1 MFLDL
6 DGFKLIN
13 DSLGHQAGDQF
24 LVAVSRQLE
33 RCSRKTDTVG
43 RLGGD
48 EFVVLMDEF
57 DDASD
62 VFRLADRVL
71 DQLKEPILLNGH
83 RAVATASIGIA
94 LGDQHYE
101 CADDMLRD
109 ADIAMYRA
117 KARGKAGRVIFD
129 RSMHTR
135 AVARMKLECDLR
147 QAITRDEY
155 RLHYQPIVS
164 LQTGRITGFEA
175 LVRWQHPDRGLVG
188 PDEFIP
194 IAEETGLILPLG
206 IWVLREAARQWR
218 CWQDACAIERPLTIG
233 VNLSC
238 RQFFQPDLVPQIE
251 RAIRE
256 TGIKASCLRIEIT
269 ESVVMERAVDAPA
282 ALARLCALGV
292 RLAIDDFGKGYSSLS
307 YLHQYPFDTLKIDR
321 SFVERL
327 GTGGNHAQIVQTI
340 VSLAEGLGMDVV
352 AEGVESALQLAHL
365 RAIGCR
371 SAQGF
376 YFARP
381 MTAEAAT
388 AFLASPPLVRTRL
401 PGFAPISRSP
411 RQTERTRNPRAR
423 GT

>member
-1 MFLDL
+1 MAGSQTDITHRRETEDRLQHDALHDALTGLPNRRCSWNGWSAAIVRIRRRPDYRFAVLFLDL

-24 LVAVSRQLE
+24 LIAISRQLE

-71 DQLKEPILLNGH
+71 DHLKEPILLNGH

-94 LGDQHYE
+94 LGDQAYE

-147 QAITRDEY
+147 QAIVRDEY

-175 LVRWQHPDRGLVG
+175 LVRWEHPDRGLVG

-206 IWVLREAARQWR
+206 IRVLREAARQWR
-218 CWQDACAIERPLTIG
+218 GWQDSCVPRP
-233 VNLSC
+233 
-238 RQFFQPDLVPQIE
+238 
-251 RAIRE
+251 
-256 TGIKASCLRIEIT
+256 
-269 ESVVMERAVDAPA
+269 AVDHRRQSVLPA
-282 ALARLCALGV
+282 ILPAGSGPADRTGDP
-292 RLAIDDFGKGYSSLS
+292 RDGHQSL
-307 YLHQYPFDTLKIDR
+307 LLTD
-321 SFVERL
+321 
-327 GTGGNHAQIVQTI
+327 
-340 VSLAEGLGMDVV
+340 
-352 AEGVESALQLAHL
+352 
-365 RAIGCR
+365 
-371 SAQGF
+371 
-376 YFARP
+376 
-381 MTAEAAT
+381 
-388 AFLASPPLVRTRL
+388 
-401 PGFAPISRSP
+401 
-411 RQTERTRNPRAR
+411 
-423 GT
+423 